1 MLLFRPEILLGENM
15 LGDKVLIIAEAGVN
29 HNGDMGMARE
39 LVHAAADAKVDAVKF
54 QTFRAESLVRRNTAK
69 ADYQIARTGNS
80 EGQFEMLKRL
90 ELSWDAHYELQ
101 ELAHSL
107 GIEFMSTPF
116 DTECADFLAKL
127 GVKRFKI
134 PSGEITNYPY
144 LRHIARLGIPSIFST
159 GMSDM
164 EDIRACL
171 NTLTT
176 NGLHKNQISV
186 LHCNTE
192 YPTPFEDVNLR
203 AMQAIHEA
211 FQVEVGYSDH
221 TAGAEVSI
229 AAVAMGAKVIE
240 KHFTLDKTLPGP
252 DHLAS
257 LEPGELK
264 SMVQA
269 IRNISLALGYP
280 HKSISRSEAKN
291 RHAARKSIVAAT
303 KIAKGEAFTESNLTT
318 KRPGSGVSPMLWPEY
333 ISKVATKNYEPDDLI
348 E

>member
-1 MLLFRPEILLGENM
+1 M
-15 LGDKVLIIAEAGVN
+15 LGDQVFIIAEAGVN

-39 LVHAAADAKVDAVKF
+39 LVHVAAEAKVDAVKF
-54 QTFRAESLVRRNTAK
+54 QTFRAESLVSRNTKK

-90 ELSWDAHYELQ
+90 ELSWDDHYELRD
-101 ELAHSL
+101 LANSL

-116 DTECADFLAKL
+116 DTECSDFLVKL

-134 PSGEITNYPY
+134 PSGEITNFPF

-164 EDIRACL
+164 DDIRFCME
-171 NTLTT
+171 TLTS
-176 NGLHKNQISV
+176 NGLHKDQISV

-203 AMQAIHEA
+203 AMQAIRET
-211 FQVEVGYSDH
+211 FQINVGYSDH
-221 TAGAEVSI
+221 TAGTEVSI
-229 AAVAMGAKVIE
+229 AAVALGAKVIE
-240 KHFTLDKTLPGP
+240 KHYTLNRKLPGP
-252 DHLAS
+252 DHVAS
-257 LEPGELK
+257 LEPKELID
-264 SMVQA
+264 MTQA

-280 HKSISRSEAKN
+280 LKGLSRSEAKN
-291 RHAARKSIVAAT
+291 RYAARKSIVASA
-303 KIAKGEAFTESNLTT
+303 KILKGETFSEQNLTT
-318 KRPGSGVSPMLWPEY
+318 KRPGSGVSPVKWMEY
-333 ISKVATKNYEPDDLI
+333 IGKVSEKNYEPDDLI